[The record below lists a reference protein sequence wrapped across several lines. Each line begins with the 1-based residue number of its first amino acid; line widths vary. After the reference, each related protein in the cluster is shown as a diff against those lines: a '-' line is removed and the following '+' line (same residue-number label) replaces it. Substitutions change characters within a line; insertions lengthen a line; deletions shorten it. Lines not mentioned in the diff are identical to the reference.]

1 MAQDTAPKTLSVGI
15 AQADI
20 SPPVGTPSAGFAGRG
35 PLTALHDPLYATAL
49 VLSDGKRSAAL
60 VACDLLYLNAATV
73 NEIRS
78 LVAQRTDIA
87 ADYVSIACT
96 HTHYGP
102 DTSPDRASGPDRA
115 SSHDSADPRANAY
128 RTNLIYSLAGAIE
141 EAASKMQPA
150 YMGVGWGTSD
160 IGVNRREKLPDG
172 SVILGQNPTGP
183 IDRAVGVLRFDTP
196 PMSPSEPGEPIV
208 TLINFQTHPVS
219 QASQTSHISADY
231 PGKACEVVESL
242 TGAPCTFLLGASG
255 NINASIMKPEYEP
268 ARTLGTRLGCEVVR
282 VWETIQPKPVTGLR
296 VQSTHVQL
304 PRMRYGSRDNA
315 VKLVQSLQAE
325 IERHRSAGGSTG
337 RLQWAQRR
345 LDRAQSA
352 LESWTS
358 GVPLK
363 PVHAELQAWRIG
375 DLALAATPGEIF
387 TEIGLQ
393 VKGGSPFDD
402 TFFVSCA
409 NDSIGYVPVPEAYAD
424 GGYEVTHASQVEP
437 EAADILTAACLQ
449 LLRKLESERR

>member
-1 MAQDTAPKTLSVGI
+1 MAQNAASNTLSVGI

-20 SPPVGTPSAGFAGRG
+20 SPPVGTPSAGFSARG

-49 VLSDGKRSAAL
+49 VLSDGRRSAAL
-60 VACDLLYLNAATV
+60 LACDLLYLSAATV

-78 LVAQRTDIA
+78 LVAERTEIA
-87 ADYVSIACT
+87 ADHVTIACT

-102 DTSPDRASGPDRA
+102 ATTPDA
-115 SSHDSADPRANAY
+115 SSGDESADPRANAY
-128 RTNLIYSLAGAIE
+128 RANLVYSLAGAVE

-150 YMGVGWGTSD
+150 YMGIGWGASD

-196 PMSPSEPGEPIV
+196 PVSASEPGEPIV
-208 TLINFQTHPVS
+208 TLINFATHPVS
-219 QASQTSHISADY
+219 QASQTSHVSADY
-231 PGKACEVVESL
+231 PGKACEIVESL
-242 TGAPCTFLLGASG
+242 TGAPCAFLLGASG
-255 NINASIMKPEYEP
+255 NINASIMKPGYEP

-296 VQSTHVQL
+296 VRSTHVQL

-315 VKLVQSLQAE
+315 AELVRALEAE
-325 IERHRSAGGSTG
+325 IERLRSEGGSAG
-337 RLQWAQRR
+337 RLQWAARR
-345 LDRAQSA
+345 LGRAQSA

-358 GVPLK
+358 GEPLEPVP
-363 PVHAELQAWRIG
+363 AELQAWRIG
-375 DLALAATPGEIF
+375 ELALVATPGEIF
-387 TEIGLQ
+387 CQIGLQ
-393 VKGGSPFDD
+393 VKGGSPFDN

-437 EAADILTAACLQ
+437 EAAGILTDECLR
-449 LLRKLESERR
+449 LLKRLQA

>member
-1 MAQDTAPKTLSVGI
+1 MAQNNTPNTISLGI

-20 SPPVGTPSAGFAGRG
+20 SPPVGTPSAGFAARG

-49 VLSDGKRSAAL
+49 VLSDGRWSAAL
-60 VACDLLYLNAATV
+60 VACDLLYLSAATV
-73 NEIRS
+73 DEIRT
-78 LVAQRTDIA
+78 LVAERTEIA
-87 ADYVSIACT
+87 ADHVTIACT

-102 DTSPDRASGPDRA
+102 ATTPDAAPRRRGASGNET
-115 SSHDSADPRANAY
+115 ADPRANAY
-128 RTNLIYSLAGAIE
+128 RTNLVYSLAGAVE

-150 YMGVGWGTSD
+150 YMGIGWGASD

-172 SVILGQNPTGP
+172 RVILGQNPTGP

-196 PMSPSEPGEPIV
+196 PVSASEPGEPIV
-208 TLINFQTHPVS
+208 TLINFATHPVS
-219 QASQTSHISADY
+219 QDSQTSHISADY
-231 PGKACEVVESL
+231 PGKACEIVEGL
-242 TGAPCTFLLGASG
+242 TGAPCAFLLGASG
-255 NINASIMKPEYEP
+255 NINASIMKPDYEP

-282 VWETIQPKPVTGLR
+282 VWETIQPKPVTGLC

-304 PRMRYGSRDNA
+304 PRTRYGSRENA
-315 VKLVQSLQAE
+315 AALVQSLQDE
-325 IERHRSAGGSTG
+325 IERYRAEGGSTG

-352 LESWTS
+352 LESWVG
-358 GVPLK
+358 GVPLE
-363 PVHAELQAWRIG
+363 PVQVELQAWRIG

-393 VKGGSPFDD
+393 VKGGSPFDN

-409 NDSIGYVPVPEAYAD
+409 NDSIGYIPVPEAYAD

-437 EAADILTAACLQ
+437 EAAGILTDECLR
-449 LLRKLESERR
+449 LLKRLQA